1 MEKTL
6 NCPYCGKEMHKG
18 VIYQDRY
25 ALKWIP
31 EENDKGEVLQW
42 LSKGIKLTD
51 SLENGGV
58 ESLYC
63 QDCEKIIIDTKG
75 KNEKDEI

>member
-1 MEKTL
+1 MEKIL
-6 NCPYCGKEMHKG
+6 KCPYCGKEMHRG

-31 EENDKGEVLQW
+31 EENDKGVVLQW
-42 LSKGIKLTD
+42 LSKGIKLTN
-51 SLENGGV
+51 SLEKGGV

-63 QDCEKIIIDTKG
+63 EYCEKIIIDTKDRTD
-75 KNEKDEI
+75 KYE